1 MNKLAAPIQEAE
13 EALRTLLS
21 TLLGDDPG
29 LTAKAPVEL
38 SAEEMQAAA
47 EGRLVLCSDEP
58 RFMVT
63 LDAEWTG
70 LLAEAMLGTPMT
82 AEDEGAA
89 DLIQE
94 ISAQGYGSV
103 QTALAASGTKLP
115 TASLTCHLPGDAAP
129 LPEATTWAV
138 PFTAQEGALKGIVL
152 LPAVSAEPAPEAAV
166 EDATASAPHASAQAA
181 PTQTAPAQAAQTGS
195 PAPTQAAPAQQ
206 AASVA
211 PAAFAELGGENIGG
225 DGGGPGNLGL
235 LAEVELEVTAEL
247 GRRRLPLADML
258 KLTTGSVIEL
268 EKLVGEPLAIYANGH
283 LIAEGEAVVID
294 EQFGIRITNL
304 ASKSQ
309 RDRAFF

>member
-1 MNKLAAPIQEAE
+1 MPMNKLTAHIQEAE

-29 LTAKAPVEL
+29 LHAAAP
-38 SAEEMQAAA
+38 AEMPPAEAQAAA
-47 EGRLVLCSDEP
+47 EGRLVLHSAEP
-58 RFMVT
+58 PFLVA
-63 LDAEWTG
+63 LDAEWTS
-70 LLAEAMLGTPMT
+70 LLSEAMLGAPMT
-82 AEDEGAA
+82 AEDDGAA

-94 ISAQGYGSV
+94 VAAQGYGAV
-103 QTALAASGTKLP
+103 QTALAATGLKLP
-115 TASLTCHLPGDAAP
+115 AASFACHLSGEDAP
-129 LPEATTWAV
+129 LPEDTAWAV
-138 PFTAQEGALKGIVL
+138 PFTAQNGALEGVVL
-152 LPAVSAEPAPEAAV
+152 LPALSAEPDADAAA
-166 EDATASAPHASAQAA
+166 ATAAPKRSAQQ
-181 PTQTAPAQAAQTGS
+181 PPAQAAT
-195 PAPTQAAPAQQ
+195 
-206 AASVA
+206 VA
-211 PAAFAELGGENIGG
+211 PAAFADLGAENIGG

-309 RDRAFF
+309 RDKAFF